1 MHELSIAQEIL
12 DRVER
17 EVRKHPGAR
26 PRTVGVNIGEISG
39 VDRDALAFGFEA
51 LVKDTRWEPL
61 ALEFEYFPRR
71 HRCPMCGSEFEV
83 RHFETRCIGCG
94 NAETIMIS
102 GDELDIGYIE
112 VDDE

>member
-1 MHELSIAQEIL
+1 MHELGIAQEII
-12 DRVER
+12 DRVDR
-17 EVRKHPGAR
+17 EMQKHTGAR
-26 PRTVGVNIGEISG
+26 PRAVGVKVGEISG

-61 ALEFEYFPRR
+61 ALDIEYFPRR
-71 HRCPMCGSEFEV
+71 HRCPKCGSEFAV
-83 RHFETRCIGCG
+83 KHFETRCVGCG
-94 NAETIMIS
+94 NPETLMIS